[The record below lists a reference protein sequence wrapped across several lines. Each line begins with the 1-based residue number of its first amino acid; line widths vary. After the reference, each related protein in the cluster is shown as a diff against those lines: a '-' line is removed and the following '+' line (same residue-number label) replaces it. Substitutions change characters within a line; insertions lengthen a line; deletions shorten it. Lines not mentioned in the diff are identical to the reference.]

1 MRAWSERQA
10 EIASLAQ
17 RQLFFVGGA
26 PRSGTTWVQHMLD
39 LHPDISCRG
48 EGHFLQYLA
57 TPLSSLMQWRRDEL
71 DAKNTKLFKGLAGY
85 PLSAPDDFEFLVGS
99 AILLALS
106 QQCAGVPCR
115 AVGEKTPENV
125 FYFPNLKRIFPNA
138 KFIGVARDP
147 RDVLVSAWHLVHKT
161 AADSDAELAAFI
173 RRSVGACGDFLR
185 KMLELRDRYP
195 DDATVVTYE
204 SLLGSPEPV
213 LRSVFRFLGVSD
225 AAEVVA
231 RCIDGGRFAAM
242 TGGRPA
248 GVERS
253 GSFFR
258 KGVAGDWRTTLTPGL
273 NDLVLGELGWMF
285 PAFGWER

>member
-1 MRAWSERQA
+1 
-10 EIASLAQ
+10 
-17 RQLFFVGGA
+17 
-26 PRSGTTWVQHMLD
+26 
-39 LHPDISCRG
+39 
-48 EGHFLQYLA
+48 
-57 TPLSSLMQWRRDEL
+57 
-71 DAKNTKLFKGLAGY
+71 
-85 PLSAPDDFEFLVGS
+85 
-99 AILLALS
+99 
-106 QQCAGVPCR
+106 
-115 AVGEKTPENV
+115 VGEKTPENV